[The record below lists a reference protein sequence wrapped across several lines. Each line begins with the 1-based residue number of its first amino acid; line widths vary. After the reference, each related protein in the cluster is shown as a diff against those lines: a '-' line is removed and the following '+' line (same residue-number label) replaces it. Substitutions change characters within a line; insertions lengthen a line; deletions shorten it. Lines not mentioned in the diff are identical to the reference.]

1 MNAQRI
7 KRDHE
12 ITPAIVYANKQIDS
26 FEERRRLTFSE
37 LAIIVEAL
45 YIMAGISGS
54 LVFAYAL
61 MSRAKNLV
69 LDERGYFT
77 IQTIGNGVDH
87 VIPSFLR
94 DPPFYA
100 DNKAAYSDVKQFV
113 PLFALDLGT
122 NTVVLKNTIW
132 LHGIERRAFR
142 LPPILINGSAEDALT
157 VQDNKH
163 AAVGMPI
170 VYMAGDQPRCAI
182 LQLPAQTFDKVRE
195 HVLRGETTLHIRKP
209 FRHSSHPVVE
219 VQKSNAAL
227 SRGNVQAVVG
237 EFWQKFVEYAN
248 TVAGQ
253 NAKMPKNVA
262 EAITH
267 TLINTQKTLPE
278 LSSLLFEQVVIA
290 SNPDR
295 ML

>member
-1 MNAQRI
+1 MNAQRT
-7 KRDHE
+7 KRDPE
-12 ITPAIVYANKQIDS
+12 ITPAIVYANKQIDQ
-26 FEERRRLTFSE
+26 FEARGRLTFSE
-37 LAIIVEAL
+37 LALIVEAL
-45 YIMAGISGS
+45 YIMASVSGS

-100 DNKAAYSDVKQFV
+100 ENKAAYSDVKQFV
-113 PLFALDLGT
+113 PLFALNFGA

-142 LPPILINGSAEDALT
+142 LPPILMGGSAEDALS

-170 VYMAGDQPRCAI
+170 VYVAGDKPRCAV

-209 FRHSSHPVVE
+209 FRPNSQPVVE
-219 VQKSNAAL
+219 AQKANAMLA
-227 SRGNVQAVVG
+227 RGNVQAVVG

-248 TVAGQ
+248 TVSGQ
-253 NAKMPKNVA
+253 NAKMPKNVV

-278 LSSLLFEQVVIA
+278 LSSILFDQAALA
-290 SNPDR
+290 SHPDR